1 MPSDRSVVHASSQ
14 GRPRRTREFINCNS
28 VTGTM
33 HAFEDLKQAPSLTLV
48 SLRMQD
54 AFPLEIDIIDNG
66 VAPLLGSRQSVKLLL
81 HVGSL
86 GRGRFIQHFGQ
97 RAL

>member
-14 GRPRRTREFINCNS
+14 GRPRRTREFINRIS

-54 AFPLEIDIIDNG
+54 AFPLEVDIIDNG
-66 VAPLLGSRQSVKLLL
+66 VAALRSSRQSVKLLL
-81 HVGSL
+81 DVASL
-86 GRGRFIQHFGQ
+86 GRRRFGEHFGH
-97 RAL
+97 RAF